1 MLKSLIAA
9 KIVNILKLSA
19 CYWNKM
25 HKFASQMNIYSMKN
39 KVQRQL
45 AIRKIIQKGNIHSQD
60 ELLAELKHKG
70 FDLTQATLSRD
81 LKVLQVAKTTHPAK
95 GYVYT
100 IPDNGQSETSHTQNR
115 INYLAEGFLDVQ
127 FSGNLAVIKTIPGYA
142 SSIAAVIDQTN
153 PWEIIGT
160 VAGDDTILLIQRE
173 GISKK
178 DLIATLVSIMPKLK
192 GRI

>member
-1 MLKSLIAA
+1 MHIFALK
-9 KIVNILKLSA
+9 
-19 CYWNKM
+19 
-25 HKFASQMNIYSMKN
+25 MNIYSMKN

-60 ELLAELKHKG
+60 ELLAALKLKG

-81 LKVLQVAKTTHPAK
+81 LKVLQVSKTTHPVK

-100 IPDNGQSETSHTQNR
+100 MGDNLQTEVNHAQNR
-115 INYLAEGFLDVQ
+115 VNYLADGFQDIQ
-127 FSGNLAVIKTIPGYA
+127 FSGNLAVVKTMPGYA
-142 SSIAAVIDQTN
+142 SSIAAVIDQTS

-160 VAGDDTILLIQRE
+160 VAGDDTILIIQRE
-173 GISKK
+173 GISKN
-178 DLIATLVSIMPKLK
+178 DLATALITIMPKLK